1 MIRAIHLHAR
11 WRSARLRS
19 AVLAAAMLLP
29 AAVLAGDRSDLPP
42 DAAAVAAINAHPA
55 VRAAEAGLLLGEAQ
69 HRQIAAG
76 PHEFVVRVESQ
87 RRRDLPGAT
96 DYQEQALGLERTL
109 RLPGKRA
116 LDRAL
121 AESALEQA
129 RLSHG
134 DALHETA
141 RLLLKSWF
149 DWRRTA
155 AAAADWQA
163 HVDLLD
169 QQHRAALRRVEAGDA
184 ARLEAGLA
192 HAQLTQAQAQ
202 RDQTRVQVML
212 AADQLT
218 RQFPG
223 LPLPESMPTV
233 PPAAPEAATVADG
246 WREAMV
252 NGNHELAL
260 ARAAVRR
267 QQRAAQR
274 ADAERM
280 PDPTFGVRLGRE
292 RDGQE
297 RIVGLQLSLPLPGAA
312 RQGAAR
318 AAQAEMAMAAAR
330 QAETEARI
338 AGDAERTL
346 IQADARYRQ
355 WRQLAEVAAEMEDNA
370 RLLDKAWRLG
380 EGQFAELQIAR
391 RQAIETRLA
400 ATQASLD
407 ASEAHYR
414 LLLDAHQLW
423 PLDSHDNDN
432 APYRP

>member
-1 MIRAIHLHAR
+1 MIRPRLPAAR
-11 WRSARLRS
+11 RPVRLRP
-19 AVLAAAMLLP
+19 AALVAAMLLP
-29 AAVLAGDRSDLPP
+29 AAVLAGDRPGLPP
-42 DAAAVAAINAHPA
+42 EAAAVAAINAHPA

-87 RRRDLPGAT
+87 RRRDLPGAA
-96 DYQEQALGLERTL
+96 DYQEQALGLERAL

-141 RLLLKSWF
+141 RLLLKNWF
-149 DWRRTA
+149 DWRRSM

-169 QQHRAALRRVEAGDA
+169 QQHRVALRRVEAGDA

-202 RDQTRVQVML
+202 RDQARVQAML
-212 AADQLT
+212 AADQLA

-223 LPLPESMPTV
+223 LPLPAAIPAMPPPV
-233 PPAAPEAATVADG
+233 PEPAADG

-274 ADAERM
+274 ADAERR
-280 PDPTFGVRLGRE
+280 PDPTFGVRFGRE

-297 RIVGLQLSLPLPGAA
+297 RIVGLQLSLPLSGTA
-312 RQGAAR
+312 RQGAAQ

-355 WRQLAEVAAEMEDNA
+355 WRQLAEVAAEMEDNV

-407 ASEAHYR
+407 AGEAYYR
-414 LLLDAHQLW
+414 LQLDAHQLW
-423 PLDSHDNDN
+423 PLDSDDNDN
-432 APYRP
+432 DPHRP